1 MKIWVASKVVMFQQ
15 CLAYKEAIIMCY
27 DRQIKALAKIIP
39 LAQTWAI
46 AKTICDILSYVVTT
60 CVVNQCSG
68 YWLLS
73 NSLAF
78 AIKLYV
84 KLSKERL
91 ELQVES
97 DAIEKMDMHMKVKQL
112 GANIQG
118 QVITILKPFLN
129 FMFSFKP
136 IKAHNMVTFMLNP

>member
-1 MKIWVASKVVMFQQ
+1 M
-15 CLAYKEAIIMCY
+15 
-27 DRQIKALAKIIP
+27 
-39 LAQTWAI
+39 
-46 AKTICDILSYVVTT
+46 TT
-60 CVVNQCSG
+60 CVVNQCHG

-73 NSLAF
+73 NALAF

-91 ELQVES
+91 ELQAKI

-112 GANIQG
+112 DANMQG

-136 IKAHNMVTFMLNP
+136 TKAHNMVTLMLDP